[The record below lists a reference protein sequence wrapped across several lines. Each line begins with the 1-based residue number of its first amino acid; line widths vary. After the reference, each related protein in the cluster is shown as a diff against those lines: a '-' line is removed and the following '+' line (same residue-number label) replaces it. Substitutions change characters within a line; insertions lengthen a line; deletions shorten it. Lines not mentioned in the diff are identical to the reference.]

1 MTRNKFHSTGIMFL
15 GAKNRINVQKLSGWW
30 LRKIPRLPSRD
41 HKCFRK
47 PFSFR
52 ETELF
57 VLDILEKR
65 TSFFIVPSCSHEKE
79 FAFPSLTLIY
89 MDKIFKVRNGH
100 ITIFYYMTTTVR
112 TLGLAAER
120 ALLFSFIIWL
130 CITRAGN

>member
-1 MTRNKFHSTGIMFL
+1 MFL
-15 GAKNRINVQKLSGWW
+15 EAKNRINVQKLSGWW
-30 LRKIPRLPSRD
+30 LRKIPRLPNRD
-41 HKCFRK
+41 YKCFRK

-65 TSFFIVPSCSHEKE
+65 TSFFIVPSCCYEEE
-79 FAFPSLTLIY
+79 FALPSLTLIY
-89 MDKIFKVRNGH
+89 MDKIFKVRNGP
-100 ITIFYYMTTTVR
+100 ITIFYYMATTVP

-130 CITRAGN
+130 CLTRTGN